1 MFFYV
6 CNTAFAAAFGKGTSL
21 IAQKIRV
28 GSLVCRL
35 RQEKFLNFRIIRS
48 LASTNPRE
56 SNIKCQF
63 LDKKYF
69 DVVYL
74 EKSGALLLKEKRGK
88 KSSAKKRNNAL
99 ADGSCTRH
107 H

>member
-21 IAQKIRV
+21 IAQKMRV

-48 LASTNPRE
+48 LVPTLE
-56 SNIKCQF
+56 KVISNANFWTKNTI
-63 LDKKYF
+63 D
-69 DVVYL
+69 VYL
-74 EKSGALLLKEKRGK
+74 EKSGALL
-88 KSSAKKRNNAL
+88 
-99 ADGSCTRH
+99 
-107 H
+107 